1 MLVFIKTMCYNRCMS
16 NSRLRQVIF
25 VDEQKCVYC
34 LRCISVCPVKMCND
48 GSDGKTVHLDP
59 QLCIG
64 CGACINACR
73 HDARRGIDDIDSFFE
88 DLSHGKKIIAIVA
101 PAVAVSFKGKDLE
114 LNGFLKSKGVKAVFD
129 VGIGAELTTKSYAEY
144 IKAADPTCVIS
155 QPCPALVT
163 FIEVYRP
170 ELMKLLAPADSPMQH
185 TMRMIREYY
194 HEYDDCK
201 IAAISPCFAKRRE
214 FDETGLG
221 DYNVTML
228 HLDKYF
234 KNNNIRLETF
244 PKVQYDNLEA
254 ERGVLYSMPGGLMR
268 TAERYIPGISEQTRK
283 IEGTPAIFDYLSN
296 FSKANK
302 GKKPCFKLIDCLNCE
317 AGCNG
322 GAGTPNHGMHRDE
335 MDRYVQDRMKEHKQ
349 HWKTETEKQ
358 GAIKKLNHAIDKYW
372 KPGLYERDYEDRS
385 AHFKQAIKEPNKE
398 QIRKIYES
406 MYKDRE
412 ADLYNCGACGYN
424 SCEQMAVAIFNGRN
438 TPKNCHYYVT
448 AQRMHEL
455 MQHKENVDT
464 AVNSIVERSTDKL
477 GENEREIGNLLGVS
491 RTMADN
497 VNTSSAAIE
506 EMIAN
511 INSINTIVENN
522 VAAVTSLDNATQKGK
537 TGMDNIVALVG
548 NIEENSNGLE
558 DMSSVIQQIA
568 SQTNLLAMNAA
579 IEAAHAGETGKGFA
593 VVADEIRKLA
603 ENSSKEAKKISNV
616 LKKIKGLIDATFTD
630 TAEVQNGIGS
640 IVDLSKSVMQQEY
653 TVQKAISEQNAGG
666 QQVLTS
672 LGSIKELTQKVTSE
686 TQTLLNN
693 TNAIKENI
701 KLLGDEVRK
710 TNEGERA

>member
-1 MLVFIKTMCYNRCMS
+1 
-16 NSRLRQVIF
+16 
-25 VDEQKCVYC
+25 
-34 LRCISVCPVKMCND
+34 
-48 GSDGKTVHLDP
+48 
-59 QLCIG
+59 
-64 CGACINACR
+64 
-73 HDARRGIDDIDSFFE
+73 
-88 DLSHGKKIIAIVA
+88 
-101 PAVAVSFKGKDLE
+101 
-114 LNGFLKSKGVKAVFD
+114 
-129 VGIGAELTTKSYAEY
+129 
-144 IKAADPTCVIS
+144 
-155 QPCPALVT
+155 
-163 FIEVYRP
+163 
-170 ELMKLLAPADSPMQH
+170 
-185 TMRMIREYY
+185 
-194 HEYDDCK
+194 
-201 IAAISPCFAKRRE
+201 
-214 FDETGLG
+214 
-221 DYNVTML
+221 
-228 HLDKYF
+228 
-234 KNNNIRLETF
+234 
-244 PKVQYDNLEA
+244 
-254 ERGVLYSMPGGLMR
+254 
-268 TAERYIPGISEQTRK
+268 
-283 IEGTPAIFDYLSN
+283 
-296 FSKANK
+296 
-302 GKKPCFKLIDCLNCE
+302 
-317 AGCNG
+317 
-322 GAGTPNHGMHRDE
+322 
-335 MDRYVQDRMKEHKQ
+335 
-349 HWKTETEKQ
+349 
-358 GAIKKLNHAIDKYW
+358 
-372 KPGLYERDYEDRS
+372 
-385 AHFKQAIKEPNKE
+385 
-398 QIRKIYES
+398 
-406 MYKDRE
+406 
-412 ADLYNCGACGYN
+412 
-424 SCEQMAVAIFNGRN
+424 
-438 TPKNCHYYVT
+438 
-448 AQRMHEL
+448 MHEL